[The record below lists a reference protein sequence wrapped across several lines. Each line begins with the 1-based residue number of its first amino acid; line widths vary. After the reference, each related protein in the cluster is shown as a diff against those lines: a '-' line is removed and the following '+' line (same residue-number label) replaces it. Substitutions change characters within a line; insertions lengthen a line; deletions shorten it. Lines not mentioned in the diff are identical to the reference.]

1 MATQPRPGPH
11 NRNDTVQYPDGKEV
25 ASTSVCLYRDWAF
38 PSFLLLNPAELARQ
52 RGTDGLEM

>member
-1 MATQPRPGPH
+1 MRNTVRYGTVPRWEGSG
-11 NRNDTVQYPDGKEV
+11 QW
-25 ASTSVCLYRDWAF
+25 VCLYRDWAI